1 MMMERISNKKSD
13 NKARNFFSVFDPK
26 KKGFLSLN
34 EIFKVVDEVFSLNYP
49 FESSEEIKGKLER
62 LINLIIFN

>member
-1 MMMERISNKKSD
+1 MERISNRKSD
-13 NKARNFFSVFDPK
+13 NKARTFFSIFDPK

-62 LINLIIFN
+62 LIILLIFN